1 MKTIQDSKWWSHFRK
16 FCAKSK
22 LADGAEENFIIELF
36 NSWDDKSDKIFPYVL
51 STGFAGDVEEALLD
65 SGNYAKKTL
74 TEEEYIKITLRKAVM
89 WARDNHITNNK
100 IGAFLVSPLC
110 ITKALRGEYYKP
122 LFMFSVPFIERYG
135 ELTEDDV
142 LKKNSIRAFH
152 PEVYD
157 MLKQAL
163 GAQFID

>member
-1 MKTIQDSKWWSHFRK
+1 MKSVRDSKWWKHFVN
-16 FCAKSK
+16 FCYKSRLEDGLEKQFIEK
-22 LADGAEENFIIELF
+22 LFFTWDGNG
-36 NSWDDKSDKIFPYVL
+36 KIYPYVL
-51 STGFAGDVEEALLD
+51 SQKIAQDVESSLD
-65 SGNYAKKTL
+65 GKIE
-74 TEEEYIKITLRKAVM
+74 TEEISETEYIKLTLKKVFT
-89 WARDNHITNNK
+89 WARQNNICDNKLGN
-100 IGAFLVSPLC
+100 FLINPAC
-110 ITKALRGEYYKP
+110 ILRALRGEYYKP